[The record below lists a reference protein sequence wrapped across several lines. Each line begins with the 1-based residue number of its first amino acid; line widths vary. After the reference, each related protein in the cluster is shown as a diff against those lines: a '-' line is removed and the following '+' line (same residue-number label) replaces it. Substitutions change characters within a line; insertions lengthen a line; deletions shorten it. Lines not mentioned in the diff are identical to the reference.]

1 MQKRQ
6 KKKFMDKRLFVA
18 EENYKRLDVFLSEQ
32 TDEVTRSR
40 LKKLI
45 EEGHVSVNGVTVT
58 KAGESVKAGD
68 SVTLVIPEAAE
79 YSVQPENIPIDIVY
93 EDKDLAVVNKPQG
106 MTVHA
111 GNGTTGGTL
120 VNALLYALDSL
131 SGVGGVLRPG
141 IVHRIDKDTTGLLVV
156 AKNDKA
162 HVSLAGQIAEKTCK
176 RTYYALLEG
185 ELKEDCG
192 RVVTDVGRHPTD
204 RLKMAVLPDG
214 RGKKAITDFQ
224 TVARFGKEFTLCK
237 FDLQTGRTHQ
247 IRVHAKHLGHP
258 VVGDPVY
265 GYKKQKLKTDGQL
278 LHAYRLELTHPSSG
292 ERMAFTA
299 PLPPVF
305 AEILKKLCKQFEIKQ
320 EEFSYLFHVEDR
332 QGKTE

>member
-1 MQKRQ
+1 
-6 KKKFMDKRLFVA
+6 MDKRLFVA
-18 EENYKRLDVFLSEQ
+18 EEPCKRLDIFLSEQ
-32 TDEVTRSR
+32 TEEVTRSR

-45 EEGHVSVNGVTVT
+45 EEGQATVNGRLVT
-58 KAGESVKAGD
+58 KAGEGVKAGD
-68 SVTLVIPEAAE
+68 SVCLTIPEAVE
-79 YSVQPENIPIDIVY
+79 YAAQPENIPVEIIY
-93 EDKDLAVVNKPQG
+93 EDEDFAIVNKPQG
-106 MTVHA
+106 MAVHI
-111 GNGTTGGTL
+111 GNGVEKGTL
-120 VNALLYALDSL
+120 VNALLYALDNL

-162 HVSLAGQIAEKTCK
+162 HVALASQIAEKSCK

-185 ELKEDCG
+185 AIKEDSG
-192 RVVTDVGRHPTD
+192 RISTDIGRHPTE

-214 RGKKAITDFQ
+214 RGKKAITDFKAI
-224 TVARFGKEFTLCK
+224 ARLGEFTLCQ

-265 GYKKQKLKTDGQL
+265 GYKKQKIKADGQL
-278 LHAYRLELTHPSSG
+278 LHAYRLELTHPSTG
-292 ERMAFTA
+292 ERMAFYA
-299 PLPPVF
+299 PLPPQF
-305 AEILKKLCKQFEIKQ
+305 AEILQKLCRQ
-320 EEFSYLFHVEDR
+320 EGVVEKEFSYLFHVENH